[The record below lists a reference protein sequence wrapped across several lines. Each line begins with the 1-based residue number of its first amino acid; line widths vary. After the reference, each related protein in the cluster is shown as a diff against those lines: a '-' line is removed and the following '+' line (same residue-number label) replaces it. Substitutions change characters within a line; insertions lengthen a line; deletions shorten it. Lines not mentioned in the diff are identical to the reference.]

1 MKKAKKNIILLI
13 AAAAVLI
20 AAVFGLNIQ
29 SVDEY
34 YSGGAD
40 GSSSEI
46 QSRTVTLEIRCD
58 TVLKNYEELDNRLK
72 SDEYVPPDG
81 VFLPVTEYELI
92 EGDTVFSVL
101 KRAVR
106 EKKIQM
112 EYQGADGNGYK
123 TVYVQ
128 GIHHLYE
135 FSCGPLSG
143 WMYRVNGEFPNKG
156 CSDYELK
163 DGDVI
168 EWVYTCDL
176 GQDIGGIAGGTYETE
191 IVTCSN
197 AADITVNRKPPMSE
211 ESSTAPFIS

>member
-1 MKKAKKNIILLI
+1 MKKAKKNIILFI

-34 YSGGAD
+34 YSGDAD
-40 GSSSEI
+40 CGSSENSVV

-58 TVLKNYEELDNRLK
+58 TVLKNYENLDDRLK

-81 VFLPVTEYELI
+81 VILPATEYELF

-101 KRAVR
+101 SRAVR

-156 CSDYELK
+156 CSDYELN

-168 EWVYTCDL
+168 EWAYTCDL
-176 GQDIGGIAGGTYETE
+176 GRDIGCEVGGT
-191 IVTCSN
+191 
-197 AADITVNRKPPMSE
+197 
-211 ESSTAPFIS
+211 

>member
-1 MKKAKKNIILLI
+1 MKNTKKNIILLI
-13 AAAAVLI
+13 AVAAVLI

-34 YSGGAD
+34 YSGGTD

-58 TVLKNYEELDNRLK
+58 TVLKNYENLDDRLK

-81 VFLPVTEYELI
+81 VILPATEYELF

-101 KRAVR
+101 SRAVR

-123 TVYVQ
+123 TVYVE

-143 WMYRVNGEFPNKG
+143 WMYRVDGEFQNKG
-156 CSDYELK
+156 CSDYELN

-176 GQDIGGIAGGTYETE
+176 GQDIGCEIDGT
-191 IVTCSN
+191 
-197 AADITVNRKPPMSE
+197 
-211 ESSTAPFIS
+211 

>member
-1 MKKAKKNIILLI
+1 MI
-13 AAAAVLI
+13 
-20 AAVFGLNIQ
+20 
-29 SVDEY
+29 
-34 YSGGAD
+34 
-40 GSSSEI
+40 
-46 QSRTVTLEIRCD
+46 
-58 TVLKNYEELDNRLK
+58 
-72 SDEYVPPDG
+72 
-81 VFLPVTEYELI
+81 LPVTEYELI

>member
-1 MKKAKKNIILLI
+1 MKNTKKNIILLI
-13 AAAAVLI
+13 AVAAVLI

-34 YSGGAD
+34 YSGGTD

-58 TVLKNYEELDNRLK
+58 TVLKNYENLDDRLK

-81 VFLPVTEYELI
+81 VILPATEYELF

-101 KRAVR
+101 SRAV
-106 EKKIQM
+106 
-112 EYQGADGNGYK
+112 
-123 TVYVQ
+123 
-128 GIHHLYE
+128 
-135 FSCGPLSG
+135 CGPLSG

-156 CSDYELK
+156 CSDYELN

-176 GQDIGGIAGGTYETE
+176 GQDIGCEIDGT
-191 IVTCSN
+191 
-197 AADITVNRKPPMSE
+197 
-211 ESSTAPFIS
+211 

>member
-1 MKKAKKNIILLI
+1 MKKDILALFVI
-13 AAAAVLI
+13 VLLVAVVI
-20 AAVFGLNIQ
+20 NGTNIQ

-34 YSGGAD
+34 YLTHID
-40 GSSSEI
+40 DITPDSE
-46 QSRTVTLEIRCD
+46 TVTISIRCD
-58 TVLKNYEELDNRLK
+58 TILQNYGDLDPALR
-72 SDEYVPPDG
+72 SDEFVPPDG
-81 VFLPVTEYELI
+81 VILPVTEYELI

-156 CSDYELK
+156 CSDYDLK

>member
-1 MKKAKKNIILLI
+1 M
-13 AAAAVLI
+13 
-20 AAVFGLNIQ
+20 F
-29 SVDEY
+29 
-34 YSGGAD
+34 
-40 GSSSEI
+40 
-46 QSRTVTLEIRCD
+46 
-58 TVLKNYEELDNRLK
+58 
-72 SDEYVPPDG
+72 PPDG
-81 VFLPVTEYELI
+81 VILPVTEYELI

-101 KRAVR
+101 SRAVR
-106 EKKIQM
+106 EKKFRWNIR
-112 EYQGADGNGYK
+112 GADGNG
-123 TVYVQ
+123 VQNRLSVQ

-197 AADITVNRKPPMSE
+197 AADITVNRMPPMSE

>member
-1 MKKAKKNIILLI
+1 MKKKIIPLI

-20 AAVFGLNIQ
+20 AAVFALNIQ

-34 YSGGAD
+34 YRSNAD
-40 GSSSEI
+40 IGSSEVP
-46 QSRTVTLEIRCD
+46 SRTVTLEIRCD
-58 TVLKNYEELDNRLK
+58 TVLKNYEDLDDRLK

-81 VFLPVTEYELI
+81 VILPVTEYDLQ

-101 KRAVR
+101 SRAVR

-112 EYQGADGNGYK
+112 EYQGADGSGHK

-176 GQDIGGIAGGTYETE
+176 GQDVGMTDTYL
-191 IVTCSN
+191 
-197 AADITVNRKPPMSE
+197 P
-211 ESSTAPFIS
+211 

>member
-1 MKKAKKNIILLI
+1 MKNTKKNIILLI
-13 AAAAVLI
+13 AVAAVLI

-34 YSGGAD
+34 YSGGTD

-58 TVLKNYEELDNRLK
+58 TVLKNYENLDDRLK

-81 VFLPVTEYELI
+81 VILPATEYELF

-101 KRAVR
+101 SRAVR

-143 WMYRVNGEFPNKG
+143 WMYRVNGEFPSEG
-156 CSDYELK
+156 IDSIELHN
-163 DGDVI
+163 GDKV
-168 EWVYTCDL
+168 EWLFSCN
-176 GQDIGGIAGGTYETE
+176 GG
-191 IVTCSN
+191 
-197 AADITVNRKPPMSE
+197 ADVGMSF
-211 ESSTAPFIS
+211 AQ

>member
-1 MKKAKKNIILLI
+1 MKNTKKNIILII

-34 YSGGAD
+34 YSGGTDD

-58 TVLKNYEELDNRLK
+58 TVLKNYENLDDQLK

-81 VFLPVTEYELI
+81 VILPATEYELI

-101 KRAVR
+101 SRAVR

-112 EYQGADGNGYK
+112 EYQGADGNSYK

-176 GQDIGGIAGGTYETE
+176 GRDIGCEVGGT
-191 IVTCSN
+191 
-197 AADITVNRKPPMSE
+197 
-211 ESSTAPFIS
+211 